1 MQQISEVPMR
11 AINPTQTMS
20 FKAQQAFAEETKD
33 LAKAA
38 NKEVSEYIREA
49 VREKN
54 ERELAGRL
62 RMLSERLS
70 AKSLS
75 ENKSMEGALGD
86 EIA

>member
-1 MQQISEVPMR
+1 
-11 AINPTQTMS
+11 MS
-20 FKAQQAFAEETKD
+20 FKAHQDFAEETMV
-33 LAKAA
+33 LAKAN
-38 NKEVSEYIREA
+38 NKQVSEYIREA
-49 VREKN
+49 VKEKN
-54 ERELAGRL
+54 ERELAGCL